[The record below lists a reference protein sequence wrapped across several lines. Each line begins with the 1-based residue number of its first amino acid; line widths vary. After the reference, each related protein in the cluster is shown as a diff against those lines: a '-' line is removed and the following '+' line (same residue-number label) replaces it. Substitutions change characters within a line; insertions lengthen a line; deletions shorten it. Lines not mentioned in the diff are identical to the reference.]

1 MTTEAWDQMD
11 VAEVRIHVHSIS
23 VLCVKKLMRN
33 TDYLANW
40 KRKRDF
46 YQYQQAQTN

>member
-1 MTTEAWDQMD
+1 MD

-23 VLCVKKLMRN
+23 VLCVMRN